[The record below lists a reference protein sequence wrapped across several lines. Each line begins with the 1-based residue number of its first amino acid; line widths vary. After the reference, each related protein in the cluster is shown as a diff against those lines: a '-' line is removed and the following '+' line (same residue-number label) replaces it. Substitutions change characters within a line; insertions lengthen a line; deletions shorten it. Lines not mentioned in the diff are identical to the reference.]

1 MNMLLWTNHIT
12 EQHYS
17 ILDKI
22 KETGFDGI
30 EAPMGKGNTNYYRD
44 LGNHLSS
51 VGLEVTV
58 VTSLDPQQNIA
69 STERSI
75 RQAGLERLKWAIDMS
90 HHVGAQII
98 CGPLHS
104 AFAYF
109 SRRPP
114 TTDEIKWSADM
125 LRAAGEYAATA
136 QITLAVEALNRFE
149 CYLCNTMEGLH
160 TLVQQVNHPNVRAM
174 YDTYHTHQEEK
185 NQRTAILTIKD
196 HLHHVH
202 ISENDR
208 GTPGKGQVH
217 WAEVFDGLKE
227 TGYRGWLTIEAFS
240 TVVPEFASS
249 INVWRNYSPAEEVYE
264 QGYRFIKD
272 QWEKIHT

>member
-1 MNMLLWTNHIT
+1 MLLWTNHIT

-30 EAPMGKGNTNYYRD
+30 EAPMGKGNTSYYRD

-51 VGLEVTV
+51 MGLEVTV
-58 VTSLDPQQNIA
+58 VTSLNPQQNIA
-69 STERSI
+69 SAERSI

-90 HHVGAQII
+90 HHIGAQII

-104 AFAYF
+104 AFACF
-109 SRRPP
+109 SRQPP
-114 TTDEIKWSADM
+114 TTDELKWSADM

-149 CYLCNTMEGLH
+149 CYLCNTMEGLQ
-160 TLVQQVNHPNVRAM
+160 TLVQQVNHPHVRAM